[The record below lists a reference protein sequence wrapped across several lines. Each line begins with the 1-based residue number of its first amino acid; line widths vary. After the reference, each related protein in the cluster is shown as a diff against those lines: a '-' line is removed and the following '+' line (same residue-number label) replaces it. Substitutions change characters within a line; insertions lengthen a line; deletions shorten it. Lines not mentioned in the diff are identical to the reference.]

1 MKDSHE
7 KLVIGKYSFYV
18 LLLSVYIALYPLGM
32 ILYTF
37 MVHTFITS
45 LISLILT
52 IVTHTDELLLVGISK
67 HNLYNGV
74 IDFIQASSE

>member
-1 MKDSHE
+1 MSMKDSHE

-37 MVHTFITS
+37 YGTHVHYLFNQPD
-45 LISLILT
+45 LD
-52 IVTHTDELLLVGISK
+52 HCHPHG
-67 HNLYNGV
+67 
-74 IDFIQASSE
+74 